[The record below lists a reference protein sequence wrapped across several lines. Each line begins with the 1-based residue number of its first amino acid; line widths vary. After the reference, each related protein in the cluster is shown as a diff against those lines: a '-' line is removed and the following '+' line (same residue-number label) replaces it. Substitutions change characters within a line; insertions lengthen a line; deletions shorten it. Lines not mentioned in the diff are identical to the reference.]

1 MPVIVPP
8 AWEDRQVS
16 SGPAATHPP
25 GVRTFKRRSGRVT
38 PGQTDARQRLWPQL
52 GLEVDGHL
60 LDLPAV
66 FGRAAPLVVD
76 VGFGM
81 GEATAEMAAAQPGHD
96 VLAVDVHTPG
106 QGNLL
111 RLVERRGLT
120 NVRVADGDARVLLA
134 DMLAPASVAEVR
146 VFFPDPWPKT
156 RHAKRRL
163 VTPAFAALV
172 ADRLVDGGTVHL
184 ATDMTAYA
192 LEARDVL
199 ATTPGLTLAEPPWR
213 ATTRFERRGGRQGRP
228 AHDLAARRAERTPPQ
243 PPTVGDS
250 A

>member
-1 MPVIVPP
+1 M
-8 AWEDRQVS
+8 
-16 SGPAATHPP
+16 SGDPLAATHPP

-38 PGQTDARQRLWPQL
+38 PGQTDARQRLWPRL
-52 GLEVDGHL
+52 GLSVDGHP
-60 LDLPAV
+60 LDPPAV
-66 FGRAAPLVVD
+66 FGRVAPLVVE

-81 GEATAEMAAAQPGHD
+81 GEATAEMAAAEPDHD

-134 DMLAPASVAEVR
+134 DMLAPASVAVVR

-163 VTPAFAALV
+163 MTPAFATLV
-172 ADRLVDGGTVHL
+172 ADRLVDGGTLHL
-184 ATDMTAYA
+184 ATDMAAYA
-192 LEARDVL
+192 DEVRGVL
-199 ATTPGLTLAEPPWR
+199 AATPGLVPADPPWR
-213 ATTRFERRGGRQGRP
+213 ATTRFERRGGRHGRP
-228 AHDLAARRAERTPPQ
+228 AHDVAVRRLDRTP
-243 PPTVGDS
+243 G
-250 A
+250 AGGA

>member
-1 MPVIVPP
+1 MSIDP
-8 AWEDRQVS
+8 A
-16 SGPAATHPP
+16 AATHRP

-52 GLEVDGHL
+52 GLEVDGHP
-60 LDLPAV
+60 LDLPAL

-81 GEATAEMAAAQPGHD
+81 GEATAEMAAAQPDHD

-120 NVRVADGDARVLLA
+120 NVRVADGDARALLA
-134 DMLAPASVAEVR
+134 DMLAPASVAVVR

-172 ADRLVDGGTVHL
+172 ADRLVDGGMLHL
-184 ATDMTAYA
+184 ATDMATYA
-192 LEARDVL
+192 EEAREVL
-199 ATTPGLTLAEPPWR
+199 ASTPGLTLADPPWR
-213 ATTRFERRGGRQGRP
+213 ARTRFERRGDRQGRP
-228 AHDLAARRAERTPPQ
+228 AHDVAARRTDRTE
-243 PPTVGDS
+243 
-250 A
+250 

>member
-1 MPVIVPP
+1 MSSDP
-8 AWEDRQVS
+8 A
-16 SGPAATHPP
+16 AATHPP

-38 PGQTDARQRLWPQL
+38 PGQTDARQRLWPRL
-52 GLEVDGHL
+52 GLVADGRP
-60 LDLPAV
+60 LDPSAL
-66 FGRAAPLVVD
+66 FGRVAPLVVE

-81 GEATAEMAAAQPGHD
+81 GEATAEMAAAQPDQD

-134 DMLAPASVAEVR
+134 EMLPAASVQVVR

-163 VTPAFAALV
+163 VTTPAFAALV
-172 ADRLVDGGTVHL
+172 ADRLVDGGTLHL
-184 ATDMTAYA
+184 ATDLAAYA
-192 LEARDVL
+192 LQARDVL
-199 ATTPGLTLAEPPWR
+199 AATPGLTLSTPPWR

-228 AHDLAARRAERTPPQ
+228 AHDVAARRTDRTDRTDRAE
-243 PPTVGDS
+243 
-250 A
+250 

>member
-1 MPVIVPP
+1 
-8 AWEDRQVS
+8 VS
-16 SGPAATHPP
+16 SDPAATHAP

-52 GLEVDGHL
+52 GIVVDSRP
-60 LDLPAV
+60 LDLPAL
-66 FGRAAPLVVD
+66 FGRVAPLVVE

-111 RLVERRGLT
+111 RLVERVGLT

-134 DMLAPASVAEVR
+134 EMLPAASVDVVR

-172 ADRLVDGGTVHL
+172 ADRLVVGGTVHL
-184 ATDMTAYA
+184 ATDVAAYA
-192 LEARDVL
+192 QEVRDVL
-199 ATTPGLTLAEPPWR
+199 AATPGLTLCEPPWR
-213 ATTRFERRGGRQGRP
+213 APTRFERRGGRQGRA
-228 AHDLAARRAERTPPQ
+228 AHDVAARRTDRTDRT
-243 PPTVGDS
+243 PTVGGS